1 MGVAFLTTSGRTGI
15 AAAIK
20 TRTAHLAWGSGD
32 PAWTSTPPDPPAN
45 TSSLLAEVGRRKA
58 LQVEF
63 CTPDPAGAVVVPE
76 GTFTITTT
84 PTNNLYYRFYFD
96 FADGAGSTIR
106 EMAIYIDTVAVAGV
120 PIGQFYLLPAQ
131 VAQPGFLLVAE
142 RRAPLVREAYS
153 RPMLEYVVTF

>member
-20 TRTAHLAWGSGD
+20 TRTAHLAWGSGN

-45 TSSLLAEVGRRKA
+45 TSSLLAEVGRRKV

-63 CTPDPAGAVVVPE
+63 CTPDSAGAIVVPE
-76 GTFTITTT
+76 GTFSITST
-84 PTNNLYYRFYFD
+84 PTNSLYYKFHFD
-96 FADGAGSTIR
+96 FEDGVGSTIR
-106 EMAIYIDTVAVAGV
+106 ELAIYIDTVAAVGV
-120 PIGQFYLLPAQ
+120 PVGQLYLSPAQ

-142 RRAPLVREAYS
+142 RRAPLVREATT
-153 RPMLEYVVTF
+153 RHMFEYVVTF